1 MQTAVLIFRAL
12 IVIVL
17 VWFAL
22 KNSDPVKLR
31 GFLDQSWE
39 LPLVFVLL
47 VVFVAGVLIGILA
60 WVPTVVR
67 QRREIARLNRGLA
80 RESAAATTIPVPPAA
95 EPPHGI

>member
-22 KNSDPVKLR
+22 KNSDPVKLK

-39 LPLVFVLL
+39 LPLVFVLF
-47 VVFVAGVLIGILA
+47 VVFVGGVVIGILA

-67 QRREIARLNRGLA
+67 QRREIARLKRGVPQP
-80 RESAAATTIPVPPAA
+80 SAATIPVPPAA

>member
-39 LPLVFVLL
+39 LPLVFVLF
-47 VVFVAGVLIGILA
+47 VVFVGGVVIGILA

-67 QRREIARLNRGLA
+67 QRREIARLKRGLA
-80 RESAAATTIPVPPAA
+80 QPGAASLPVPPAT